1 MNYFDSSALLK
12 LLFEEHES
20 GQLAHWVAE
29 RSTIPSVSS
38 ELVKIEVVRA
48 ARRLDPQVLPA
59 ARRLVA
65 QLDLIPM
72 ASDLI
77 ESAAD
82 VGSDLLR
89 SLDAIHLA
97 SALSLGSALTAFVA
111 YDTRLTAAAQHA
123 NLPIAQPGT
132 G

>member
-20 GQLAHWVAE
+20 TQLERWVSA
-29 RSTIPSVSS
+29 RSTIPPVSS

-48 ARRLDPQVLPA
+48 ARRLDPQVVAA

-65 QLDLIPM
+65 QLDLVPM
-72 ASDLI
+72 TSDLI

-82 VGSDLLR
+82 VGSDVLR
-89 SLDAIHLA
+89 SSDAIHLA

-111 YDTRLTAAAQHA
+111 YDLRLAAAAQHA
-123 NLPIAQPGT
+123 GLPVAQPGAI
-132 G
+132 

>member
-12 LLFEEHES
+12 LLFEEPES
-20 GQLAHWVAE
+20 AQLE
-29 RSTIPSVSS
+29 RWASEQSAIPAVSS
-38 ELVKIEVVRA
+38 ELVKIEVIRA
-48 ARRLDPQVLPA
+48 ARRLDRQVLPA

-65 QLDLIPM
+65 QLDLVPM
-72 ASDLI
+72 TSDLI
-77 ESAAD
+77 ESAGD

-111 YDTRLTAAAQHA
+111 YDTRLTAAAQGA
-123 NLPIAQPGT
+123 DLPIAQPGAS
-132 G
+132 